1 MAASVRLRQGVAM
14 GSRAAETL
22 VVWERFVQSGE
33 IEPGVLPPEVEAS
46 WLRCREAGVDPE
58 APRATRAM
66 DPAAFVALAA
76 QKRDLIQVAK
86 PFMEN
91 LFNLVAASSFV
102 VLLFDEQGYLLE
114 TVGDPARILASQ
126 DLNLNK
132 GACWT
137 EAEVGTNGVGTSLVL
152 GRPFQ
157 VSGPQHYC
165 RKHHQWTCT
174 GAPILDQ
181 GARTIGLLELS
192 GPVDGTHVHT
202 LGLVMAAVEAIQHEL
217 EVGRKNRELTL
228 LNNRLASILATVSD
242 GVIVLDVDGTLSQ
255 INPVAERMLAVSGPQ
270 MTGKNVKD
278 LVRDMDPVLD
288 LLAWG
293 REFLDR
299 EVELR
304 SGRGAIQC
312 IASGKPI
319 LDEGGVIK
327 GAVLF
332 VNPIIKI
339 KRLVNRFI
347 GAQATFRF
355 EDVLGQGDV
364 LRRAVQ
370 LGHLASGNESNVLL
384 MGESGTGKEMFA
396 QAIHNQSE
404 RRQGPF
410 VAVNCGAIPRELIAS
425 ELFGYSEG
433 AFTGGVRGGRPG
445 KFELASG
452 GTLFLDEIGDMPLE
466 QQIALLRVLQDRT
479 ITRIGGDR
487 SFVVD
492 VRIICATN
500 KNLREEIQRGTFRQ
514 DLFYRLNVTMIR
526 LPSLREHPED
536 IPGLL
541 DAFVRQSTSAKGGPD
556 LRIDPQVVGRLQ
568 AYAWPGNIRE
578 FQNVVE
584 RMVHSIEGS
593 ALGLE
598 HIPEEILR
606 GPEPPAPGAASR
618 EEGRAQAHAQA
629 HAQAKLRD
637 VLAEE
642 EAAEIRAC
650 LRACK
655 GNVTRAARILGMARN
670 TLYRKLEK
678 IGV

>member
-1 MAASVRLRQGVAM
+1 M
-14 GSRAAETL
+14 GLSAAEKY
-22 VVWERFVQSGE
+22 VVWERFTREGR
-33 IEPGVLPPEVEAS
+33 IEPGTVPPDVEAS
-46 WLRCREAGVDPE
+46 WLRCREAGVDPH

-76 QKRDLIQVAK
+76 EKQDLIQVAK

-91 LFNLVAASSFV
+91 LFRLVAGSSFV
-102 VLLFDEQGYLLE
+102 VLLFDERGYLLE
-114 TVGDPARILASQ
+114 TIGDPERILASQ

-137 EAEVGTNGVGTSLVL
+137 EAEVGTNGAGTALIL

-157 VSGPQHYC
+157 VSGAEHYC
-165 RKHHQWTCT
+165 LKHHRWTCT
-174 GAPILDQ
+174 GAPIFDR
-181 GARTIGLLELS
+181 GGRAIGLLELS
-192 GPVDGTHVHT
+192 GPVDEKHLHT

-228 LNNRLASILATVSD
+228 LNNRLSSILLTVSD
-242 GVIVLDVDGTLSQ
+242 GVVVLEADGTLSQ
-255 INPVAERMLAVSGPQ
+255 VNPVAERMLSVSSQ
-270 MTGKNVKD
+270 QLVGKNVKD
-278 LVRDMDPVLD
+278 LVRDLDPVLD

-299 EVELR
+299 ELELK

-312 IASGKPI
+312 VGSGKPI

-339 KRLVNRFI
+339 KRLINRFI

-355 EDVLGQGDV
+355 EDVLGHGEV
-364 LRRAVQ
+364 LRKAVQ

-500 KNLREEIQRGTFRQ
+500 KDLREEIQRGTFRQ
-514 DLFYRLNVTMIR
+514 DLFYRLNVTMIK
-526 LPSLREHPED
+526 LPALREHPED

-541 DAFVRQSTSAKGGPD
+541 DAFVHQFASAKGKPD
-556 LRIDPQVVGRLQ
+556 LRVDPDVIGHLQ
-568 AYAWPGNIRE
+568 GYAWPGNIRE

-584 RMVHSIEGS
+584 RMVHAIEG
-593 ALGLE
+593 AVMGPE

-606 GPEPPAPGAASR
+606 PAEATGAPLGMASSQ
-618 EEGRAQAHAQA
+618 AQSAP
-629 HAQAKLRD
+629 AKLRD
-637 VLAEE
+637 LLAEE
-642 EAAEIRAC
+642 EAAEIRTC

-655 GNVTRAARILGMARN
+655 GNVTKAARELGMARN

>member
-1 MAASVRLRQGVAM
+1 M
-14 GSRAAETL
+14 GLSEAEKYL
-22 VVWERFVQSGE
+22 VWERFTREG
-33 IEPGVLPPEVEAS
+33 ILEPGSVPPDVEAS
-46 WLRCREAGVDPE
+46 WRRCREAGVDPH

-76 QKRDLIQVAK
+76 EKQDLIQVAK

-91 LFNLVAASSFV
+91 LFKLVAGSSFV
-102 VLLFDEQGYLLE
+102 VLLFDDQGYLLE
-114 TVGDPARILASQ
+114 TIGDPARILASQ

-137 EAEVGTNGVGTSLVL
+137 EAEVGTNGAGTALIL

-157 VSGPQHYC
+157 VSGAEHYC
-165 RKHHQWTCT
+165 LKHHRWTCT
-174 GAPILDQ
+174 GAPISDRA
-181 GARTIGLLELS
+181 GRTIGLLELS
-192 GPVDGTHVHT
+192 GPVDEKHLHT

-228 LNNRLASILATVSD
+228 LNNRLSSILLTVSD
-242 GVIVLDVDGTLSQ
+242 GVVVLEADGTLSQ
-255 INPVAERMLAVSGPQ
+255 INPVAERMLSVSSQ
-270 MTGKNVKD
+270 QLVGKNVKD
-278 LVRDMDPVLD
+278 LVRDLDPVLD

-299 EVELR
+299 ELELK
-304 SGRGAIQC
+304 SGRGAMQC
-312 IASGKPI
+312 VGSGKPI

-332 VNPIIKI
+332 VNPILKI

-355 EDVLGQGDV
+355 EDVLGHGEV
-364 LRRAVQ
+364 LRKAVQ
-370 LGHLASGNESNVLL
+370 LGHLAAGNESNVLL

-500 KNLREEIQRGTFRQ
+500 KDLREEIQRGTFRQ

-526 LPSLREHPED
+526 LPALREHPED

-541 DAFVRQSTSAKGGPD
+541 EAFVHQFASAKGKPD
-556 LRIDPQVVGRLQ
+556 LRIAPEVTGHLQ
-568 AYAWPGNIRE
+568 GYAWPGNIRE

-584 RMVHSIEGS
+584 RMVHSIEGTVM
-593 ALGLE
+593 GPE

-606 GPEPPAPGAASR
+606 PAEAAGAPPVPAFPGVRPAPAN
-618 EEGRAQAHAQA
+618 
-629 HAQAKLRD
+629 LRD
-637 VLAEE
+637 LLAEE

-655 GNVTRAARILGMARN
+655 GNVTRAAKELGMARN